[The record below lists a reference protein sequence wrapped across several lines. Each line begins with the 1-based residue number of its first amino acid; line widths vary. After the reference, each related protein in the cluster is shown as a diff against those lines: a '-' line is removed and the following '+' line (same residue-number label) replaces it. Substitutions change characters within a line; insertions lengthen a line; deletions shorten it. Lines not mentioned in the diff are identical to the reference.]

1 METCGTNFGLFEA
14 FCEMLDSL
22 PIKAVVRAAD
32 AERKMVEED
41 LQKKRTE
48 PDEYVNS
55 VLNFCEFLASAV
67 RGMHAS
73 IPVFPAEHCVFYL
86 KIVERLVKA
95 GELPAEIAVEYERTF
110 YGALSEQATSDE
122 CAVGNPT

>member
-1 METCGTNFGLFEA
+1 
-14 FCEMLDSL
+14 MLDSL